1 VDSARRKLAADI
13 DALLAF
19 LADAPRPPGSVESQ
33 DEWERRCHSLDFA
46 VYKGAVLL
54 GLKEHL
60 PGPGPRGASSIGFLN
75 IPVIRTMVSLA
86 PGDLTDWSAEMEVL
100 KALALALAKK
110 KRRRSAKAKAD
121 LAEMLGL
128 RDVEGLTHYQIGRR
142 LGISADAVRM
152 RLAREEKRRKKGR

>member
-1 VDSARRKLAADI
+1 VDSARRKLADAI

-33 DEWERRCHSLDFA
+33 DEWERRCCALDLA
-46 VYKGAVLL
+46 VYTGAVVL
-54 GLKEHL
+54 GLKAHL
-60 PGPGPRGASSIGFLN
+60 PASPPGGASIGLLK
-75 IPVIRTMVSLA
+75 IPVLRTMLSLA
-86 PGDLTDWSAEMEVL
+86 PGDLTEWLAEMEVL
-100 KALALALAKK
+100 KALALAPPKG

-121 LAEMLGL
+121 LAEMLRL
-128 RDVEGLTHYQIGRR
+128 RDQEGLTHYQIGRR